1 MFPIVLRMCGIKKI
15 HTVRSSSGL
24 GWSGGG
30 NSEHRGRVCSHPS
43 APLWGEARLRQDGP
57 FESPAG
63 RITPTPV
70 CNLAQRRHTAHT
82 HQAKPFPNGI
92 SQWDASRSLEKAK
105 ATVGEDEMLE
115 LPRRTVEGMI
125 KMPRE
130 RSKLEKAQLHSRG
143 SERHYSCQWD
153 EESTGELSKRI
164 MGMLSGTC
172 LLKARES
179 YTVGP
184 LDISGLRSDLIY
196 KIWYIR
202 WPHLTE

>member
-1 MFPIVLRMCGIKKI
+1 MFPIVLRICGIKKI

-24 GWSGGG
+24 GWRGGG
-30 NSEHRGRVCSHPS
+30 NGEHRGWVCSNPP
-43 APLWGEARLRQDGP
+43 APLWGEARLRQDAP

-70 CNLAQRRHTAHT
+70 CNLAQWRRTAHT
-82 HQAKPFPNGI
+82 PGQASAWQGM
-92 SQWDASRSLEKAK
+92 SRWDASKSLEKAK
-105 ATVGEDEMLE
+105 ATLGEDEMPE
-115 LPRRTVEGMI
+115 LPRHTVEGMI
-125 KMPRE
+125 KTPRE
-130 RSKLEKAQLHSRG
+130 MSKLEKAQLHSRG
-143 SERHYSCQWD
+143 SEGHYSCQWD

-179 YTVGP
+179 YTIGP

-202 WPHLTE
+202 WLHLTE